1 MGTQSHKVNWRLIYQ
16 ILKDLQV
23 LSSFSIFFLVLDLA
37 DVFCVSLH
45 AMPLE
50 PLPVVELKDRA
61 KAERW
66 EKR

>member
-1 MGTQSHKVNWRLIYQ
+1 MAVDLSNIERLT
-16 ILKDLQV
+16 
-23 LSSFSIFFLVLDLA
+23 SFEFFFYFFLVLDLA

-50 PLPVVELKDRA
+50 PLPVVELKERA